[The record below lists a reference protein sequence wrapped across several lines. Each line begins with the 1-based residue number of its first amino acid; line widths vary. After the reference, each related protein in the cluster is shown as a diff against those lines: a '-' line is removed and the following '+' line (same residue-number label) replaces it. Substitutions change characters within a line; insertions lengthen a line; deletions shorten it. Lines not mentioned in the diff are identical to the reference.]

1 MTNFFLKLF
10 WMGALATLCTPALA
24 AQPFRFKPDDQIGG
38 MSLEENFAL
47 AKKFPKPSAWLQAS
61 TCAACHGTYGRE
73 FGDIIPPLAG
83 MPRQKFIDKMH
94 EYQKSD
100 WHNFIVM
107 GIVAE
112 PFTEEEIRDMGAF
125 FEKQPPEEW
134 TPPDWNS
141 DVVIPEWARE
151 AMEHPHSDK
160 PKERR
165 HD

>member
-1 MTNFFLKLF
+1 MNKH
-10 WMGALATLCTPALA
+10 TPAFIGFSLMLLLTGM
-24 AQPFRFKPDDQIGG
+24 AQAEKPFRFSPADQIGG
-38 MSLEENFAL
+38 MSLEENFRL

-73 FGDIIPPLAG
+73 FHDIIPPLAG
-83 MPRQKFIDKMH
+83 MPQEKFIAKMH
-94 EYQKSD
+94 EYQKND
-100 WHNFIVM
+100 WHRFIVM

-125 FEKQPPEEW
+125 FAKQKPEEW

-151 AMEHPHSDK
+151 AMESHEKKAEEK
-160 PKERR
+160 PDEK
-165 HD
+165 